1 MKKLQMG
8 IFAIAAMISWMA
20 TGTAQAAAMAVR
32 LAGALAERRA
42 EWQALSVEATMTI
55 VAATRSD
62 GCRNTTARRGMTGK
76 MTRSRMHSG
85 PEIGS
90 NGTSG

>member
-1 MKKLQMG
+1 MMVHAVSKVTSGSDTGVPASELLG
-8 IFAIAAMISWMA
+8 AA

-62 GCRNTTARRGMTGK
+62 GCRNTTARRGMT
-76 MTRSRMHSG
+76 
-85 PEIGS
+85 
-90 NGTSG
+90 